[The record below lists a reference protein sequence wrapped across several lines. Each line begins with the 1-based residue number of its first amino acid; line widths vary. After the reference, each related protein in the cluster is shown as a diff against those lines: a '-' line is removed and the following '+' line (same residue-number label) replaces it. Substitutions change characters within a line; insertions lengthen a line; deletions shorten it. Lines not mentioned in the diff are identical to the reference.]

1 MTGMWLLNNRGVG
14 GEMTGMRWLND
25 GDVVAK

>member
-1 MTGMWLLNNRGVG
+1 MTGMWLLNDGDLVAK
-14 GEMTGMRWLND
+14 MTGMLWLND

>member
-1 MTGMWLLNNRGVG
+1 MTGMWLLNG
-14 GEMTGMRWLND
+14 GDLVAKMTGMLWLND